1 MAVTA
6 GAVTA
11 AAETAGA
18 VMRRPAFWLWA
29 ATCLLGVGIAW
40 RGLDAVV
47 RAFPVGSIA
56 GAALLAPALA
66 LGFWALR
73 RLHPVRS
80 RPAGY
85 ALAALAWGG
94 LAAFGLA
101 LPANAA
107 FQAVIGKTAGPE
119 FNSAWGASIAAPV
132 DEEILKLA
140 GVATLALLAPAAI
153 RGPLDGWGYGA
164 LTGLGFQASEN
175 FLYVLNTI
183 VLTGAT
189 QDVNAALFSFGSRV
203 VGGAWWSHWA
213 MTAVGGAGLGCLLG
227 RATRTSVAVAAGGV
241 VLAMALHAWWDSP
254 LLHSVLLLPVKGAP
268 ILLAAVVTYRLSRR
282 RYLSGFRRRT
292 HAETVRGVLV
302 PGERHILASRKWRKK
317 EQWKV
322 PAGQPRRTLARLRAA
337 QLELIEDGLGG
348 LERDP
353 LSPARLRAEI
363 QTLRRILAATSERSR
378 AA

>member
-1 MAVTA
+1 AVAVTA

-29 ATCLLGVGIAW
+29 ATCLLGVWIAW

-85 ALAALAWGG
+85 ALAARG
-94 LAAFGLA
+94 LAGCGGAC
-101 LPANAA
+101 PAHAA
-107 FQAVIGKTAGPE
+107 CRAVTGGPAGRE
-119 FNSAWGASIAAPV
+119 FHSGWGASRAAPV

-164 LTGLGFQASEN
+164 LTGLGF
-175 FLYVLNTI
+175 
-183 VLTGAT
+183 
-189 QDVNAALFSFGSRV
+189 
-203 VGGAWWSHWA
+203 
-213 MTAVGGAGLGCLLG
+213 
-227 RATRTSVAVAAGGV
+227 
-241 VLAMALHAWWDSP
+241 
-254 LLHSVLLLPVKGAP
+254 
-268 ILLAAVVTYRLSRR
+268 
-282 RYLSGFRRRT
+282 
-292 HAETVRGVLV
+292 
-302 PGERHILASRKWRKK
+302 
-317 EQWKV
+317 
-322 PAGQPRRTLARLRAA
+322 
-337 QLELIEDGLGG
+337 
-348 LERDP
+348 
-353 LSPARLRAEI
+353 
-363 QTLRRILAATSERSR
+363 
-378 AA
+378 